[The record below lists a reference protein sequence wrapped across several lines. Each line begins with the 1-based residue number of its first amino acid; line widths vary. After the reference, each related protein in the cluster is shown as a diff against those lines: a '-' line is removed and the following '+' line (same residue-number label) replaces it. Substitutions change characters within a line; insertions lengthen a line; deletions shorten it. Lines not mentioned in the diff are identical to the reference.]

1 MLEHESAQSVLRNAG
16 VRLTPQRLMI
26 LDALVGNTSHP
37 TIDDIY
43 LIVQEKYPTVSLATV
58 YHTIALLS
66 QHGLIRELHGGKD
79 GLRCDPETS
88 PHGHAYCQHCGVVV
102 DIPLPHEMNMP
113 RRGSDGFQVAQV
125 EYSVYGCCPHCTDD

>member
-43 LIVQEKYPTVSLATV
+43 LVVQEKYPTVSLATV
-58 YHTIALLS
+58 YHTIALLA
-66 QHGLIRELHGGKD
+66 QHGLILELHGGKD
-79 GLRCDPETS
+79 GLRCDPETA
-88 PHGHAYCQHCGVVV
+88 PHGHAYCQQCGTVT
-102 DIPLPHEMNMP
+102 DIPLPRDLGAHRVQTEK
-113 RRGSDGFQVAQV
+113 FQVAQV
-125 EYSVYGCCPHCTDD
+125 EFSVYGRCQ